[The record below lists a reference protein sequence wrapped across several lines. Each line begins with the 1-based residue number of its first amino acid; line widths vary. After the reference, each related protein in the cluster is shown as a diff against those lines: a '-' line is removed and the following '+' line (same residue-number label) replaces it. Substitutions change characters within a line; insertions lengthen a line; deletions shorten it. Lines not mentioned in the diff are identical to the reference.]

1 MTDAVR
7 VLVVD
12 DDAGLR
18 TELRQLL
25 EDAGYAV
32 VAEASTGAQG
42 VAQARLARPH
52 VVISDLR
59 MPGEVS
65 GLDLAAAL
73 QGEVPVII
81 LSAYDDAGLQA
92 RARQAGALFLVKGCR
107 SRTIFAALDRAALDR
122 AALACASVPG

>member
-1 MTDAVR
+1 MSGPLR
-7 VLVVD
+7 VVVVD

-25 EDAGYAV
+25 QDAGYDV

-65 GLDLAAAL
+65 GLDLAVAL

-81 LSAYDDAGLQA
+81 LSAYDDPGLQA
-92 RARQAGALFLVKGCR
+92 RAQAAGAGFLVKGCR
-107 SRTIFAALDRAALDR
+107 SRTIFAALDEAALR
-122 AALACASVPG
+122 CASVPG